1 MSRTV
6 NVVRLQLVNR
16 MTYVWIPLIIL
27 AGSLLIALAVY
38 FTLYS
43 SGLSGPFYGGGA
55 QAPLWY
61 FGIVG
66 IQALTLTFPF
76 SQAMSVTRREFYLGT
91 LLTAALT
98 SLILAAIFVVGGFV
112 EMATDGWGVN
122 GWFFRLDWIW
132 EAGPAAAGLFY
143 FSTAMM
149 FFVIGFW
156 AATIYKRFGSIGLTS
171 VLVGLGVLFV
181 IGLFI
186 VGRLNAWASVF
197 GWFAAQGALGLSLW
211 GLVVIAVL
219 AGISYLTLRRTI
231 P

>member
-27 AGSLLIALAVY
+27 AGSFLLALAVY
-38 FTLYS
+38 LTLYS
-43 SGLSGPFYGGGA
+43 SGLPGPFYGGGA

-98 SLILAAIFVVGGFV
+98 SLILAAIFIAGGFI
-112 EMATDGWGVN
+112 EIATNGWGVN
-122 GWFFRLDWIW
+122 GWFFRLDWVW
-132 EAGPAAAGLFY
+132 ESGPAAAGLFY

-149 FFVIGFW
+149 FFVVGFW
-156 AATIYKRFGSIGLTS
+156 AATIYKRFGSLGLTI

-181 IGLFI
+181 IGMFI
-186 VGRLNAWASVF
+186 VGRLNAWGSVF
-197 GWFAAQGALGLSLW
+197 GWFAEQGALGLSLW
-211 GLVVIAVL
+211 GLLVIAAL
-219 AGISYLTLRRTI
+219 AGISFLTLRRTV